1 MQKISEMSYHIG
13 LRVKIYPSNK
23 QKHLIAVNDGAKRAV
38 YNFLVASGN
47 ERYRLGK
54 TADHVP
60 VYRER
65 IQYLKDVVSSISK
78 LQNALPF
85 LYSTEVDAQTIA
97 NTVKNY
103 RTAWKNQKE
112 QHRGVPTFKK
122 KSSEQSYQ
130 TNAHYYALVN
140 GSLGCSV
147 SFEGKYHVILPKIG
161 RIRMDGSPK
170 LIKKL
175 LDRKDDI
182 RIGTVTISKDAV
194 GEYWVSFSLGSN
206 QPFYGPLPK
215 TGLKQGIDLNL
226 IDLVNDSDGGSYE
239 NRRFYIHAQKELAK
253 KQRRLNRMGEHAK
266 AEGRSYTSSKHYQK
280 QRKKVAFIHR
290 KIQRQRTDYLHNLSK
305 QEIENQDFL
314 AAEDLKVANLKK
326 NHHLAKAISDASW
339 RTFLTML
346 QYKGTLYGK
355 TVVLIPPQY
364 TTQTCHKCGYV
375 MKGKEHLTLACREW
389 NCPNCH
395 THHDRDTNAA
405 KNILAIGL
413 RLSEFRYRSC

>member
-65 IQYLKDVVSSISK
+65 IQYLKDIVSSISK

-147 SFEGKYHVILPKIG
+147 SF
-161 RIRMDGSPK
+161 
-170 LIKKL
+170 
-175 LDRKDDI
+175 
-182 RIGTVTISKDAV
+182 
-194 GEYWVSFSLGSN
+194 SLGSN

-226 IDLVNDSDGGSYE
+226 IDLVNDSDGGSYD
-239 NRRFYIHAQKELAK
+239 NRRFYIHAKKELAK

-266 AEGRSYTSSKHYQK
+266 AEGRPYTSSKHYQK
-280 QRKKVAFIHR
+280 QRKKVAFVHR

-305 QEIENQDFL
+305 QEIENQDFF

-326 NHHLAKAISDASW
+326 NHHLAKAISDAS
-339 RTFLTML
+339 
-346 QYKGTLYGK
+346 
-355 TVVLIPPQY
+355 
-364 TTQTCHKCGYV
+364 
-375 MKGKEHLTLACREW
+375 
-389 NCPNCH
+389 
-395 THHDRDTNAA
+395 
-405 KNILAIGL
+405 
-413 RLSEFRYRSC
+413 